1 MMSSPFNWLLGI
13 GRSPAP
19 SNVVNNTTYQT
30 PLNQTTVTNL
40 SQTPTLSA
48 TPTANNF
55 SLHRNLTQLVDEGQR
70 SSLQTKRE
78 LITNLDHLS
87 TLAFLN
93 SSTGINVQ
101 RIQDQ
106 FEQIDKTL
114 QSTTVIKPRD
124 FKDDTIER
132 HIDGKLPNNLND
144 YLKHEREKTLLSM
157 LRMIEDKTYDEITRH
172 SNYVLD
178 SNWQKQRQ
186 KILST
191 VSKHDQTYLDE
202 ANAMQI
208 KRFETP
214 RTLSRGLSNIE
225 AAYAKV
231 IALYNVGKIP
241 RQNLI
246 DEFTIVVES
255 SNQPQAAVDLWT
267 TVRCMS
273 QLPSDYLINRT
284 SLPSQQAIVLSAR
297 NYLEYSFRIQLSKLF
312 INLVPDEDIHKPG
325 AIYKL
330 IIRYI
335 RQKHPNIVHIIDDD
349 GNIDDLPIWSIL
361 FYCLRAGDL
370 QSALNAAKRCHL
382 TSVVEWLNNYLKN
395 NNQSIDPTIRLK
407 IQDVYDREH
416 LTNPFKSIVL
426 SILSAYDVN
435 NMHELI
441 ISSIDDLLWLRLS
454 QIVLPHQDLMT
465 LNKLQKLVYNEGN
478 ENRSSFNEK
487 PVQYAMCL
495 LLTGQFETA
504 IDLLNQI
511 EQFRCHAVHIGIYLH
526 ECRLLSTA
534 SKSDSPMLTATL
546 ITVDPLKSIN
556 YQRLL
561 TNYTEKCRY
570 DSELWQIVNYFYLL
584 KQIRQKDGENCFIE
598 SLAVLLVKL
607 NENDTDNLL
616 ERLFGTNRQGVFTEA
631 RILDHLDI
639 DTNVVTANVGLY
651 LEKHGH
657 LELAAVLYDR
667 AKKLRQ
673 ACSIYNRLLSETIR
687 TLISSNTLGAQNILT
702 SARSFASRLASVQND
717 CDRLANTLF
726 TLLDIYIYIEF
737 FKSQQFER
745 AYEIIQKLSLLPF
758 AHTQIDQ
765 CLELINYYSSEIM
778 DCYPDIILMTLTL
791 MAILASVEYKSALN
805 LSNQHLSLA
814 ATSSFDQRSSN
825 ILSTNKQGLL
835 DELKRQADVL
845 FRYIGLL
852 PIKLHNHV
860 HVQLMECF
868 SRIKN
873 AC

>member
-1 MMSSPFNWLLGI
+1 MSGPFNWLFGLGS
-13 GRSPAP
+13 SPSA
-19 SNVVNNTTYQT
+19 SNLSNTTYQT
-30 PLNQTTVTNL
+30 PLNQSTITTSSQIPVQTSTLTTTNNL
-40 SQTPTLSA
+40 
-48 TPTANNF
+48 
-55 SLHRNLTQLVDEGQR
+55 SLHRNLTQLIDEGQR

-78 LITNLDHLS
+78 LLNNIDQLS
-87 TLAFLN
+87 TLGFLN
-93 SSTGINVQ
+93 SATGINVQ

-106 FEQIDKTL
+106 FEKIDKTL
-114 QSTTVIKPRD
+114 QTTTATTIIKP
-124 FKDDTIER
+124 KDDTIEQQF
-132 HIDGKLPNNLND
+132 DGKSTNNLND

-157 LRMIEDKTYDEITRH
+157 LRMIEDKTYDGINH
-172 SNYVLD
+172 NSNYVLD
-178 SNWQKQRQ
+178 NNWQKQRQ
-186 KILST
+186 MILST
-191 VSKHDQTYLDE
+191 VSKHDQNYLDE

-231 IALYNVGKIP
+231 IALYNVGKIA

-246 DEFTIVVES
+246 DEFTTVVES
-255 SNQPQAAVDLWT
+255 SNQPQASIDLWNI
-267 TVRCMS
+267 VRHMS
-273 QLPSDYLINRT
+273 QLPTDYLTNRT

-297 NYLEYSFRIQLSKLF
+297 NYLEYSFRIQLSKMF
-312 INLVPDEDIHKPG
+312 INLVPDDDIHKPG
-325 AIYKL
+325 SIYKL

-361 FYCLRAGDL
+361 FYCLRTGDL

-382 TSVVEWLNNYLKN
+382 TSAVEWLNNYIKN
-395 NNQSIDPTIRLK
+395 NNQSVDPTIRLK

-426 SILSAYDVN
+426 SILSAYDIN
-435 NMHELI
+435 NMHELVI
-441 ISSIDDLLWLRLS
+441 NSIDDLLWLRLS
-454 QIVLPHQDLMT
+454 QIVLPNQDLMT
-465 LNKLQKLVYNEGN
+465 LNKLQKLVLNEGN
-478 ENRSSFNEK
+478 ENRSLFNEK
-487 PVQYAMCL
+487 PVQYAICL

-534 SKSDSPMLTATL
+534 SKSDSPMLTTTL
-546 ITVDPLKSIN
+546 MTEDPLKSIN

-561 TNYTEKCRY
+561 TSYTEKCRY
-570 DSELWQIVNYFYLL
+570 DSELWQIINYFYLL
-584 KQIRQKDGENCFIE
+584 KQIKQRDGENCFIE
-598 SLAVLLVKL
+598 SLALLLIKL
-607 NENDTDNLL
+607 DDNDVDNLL
-616 ERLFGTNRQGVFTEA
+616 ERLFGINRQGIFTEA

-651 LEKHGH
+651 LEKRGH

-667 AKKLRQ
+667 AKKPRQ
-673 ACSIYNRLLSETIR
+673 ACSIYNRLLSEAIC
-687 TLISSNTLGAQNILT
+687 TLVSSNTPGAPNVLA
-702 SARSFASRLASVQND
+702 SARIFASRLSSTQNEF
-717 CDRLANTLF
+717 DRLTNTLF
-726 TLLDIYIYIEF
+726 SLLDIYTYIEF

-758 AHTQIDQ
+758 AHPQIDQ
-765 CLELINYYSSEIM
+765 CLESINYYSSEII
-778 DCYPDIILMTLTL
+778 DCYPDVILITLTL
-791 MAILASVEYKSALN
+791 MAILASVEYKSTLN
-805 LSNQHLSLA
+805 TSNQHLLLA
-814 ATSSFDQRSSN
+814 ATSSFDQRTSN

-845 FRYIGLL
+845 FRYLGLL

>member
-1 MMSSPFNWLLGI
+1 MSGPFNWLFGLGS
-13 GRSPAP
+13 SPSA
-19 SNVVNNTTYQT
+19 SNLSNTTYQT
-30 PLNQTTVTNL
+30 PLNQSTITTSSQIPVQTSTLTTTNNL
-40 SQTPTLSA
+40 
-48 TPTANNF
+48 
-55 SLHRNLTQLVDEGQR
+55 SLHRNLTQLIDEGQR

-78 LITNLDHLS
+78 LLNNIDQLS
-87 TLAFLN
+87 TLGFLN
-93 SSTGINVQ
+93 SATGINVQ

-106 FEQIDKTL
+106 FEKIDKTL
-114 QSTTVIKPRD
+114 QTTTATTIIKP
-124 FKDDTIER
+124 KDDTIEQQF
-132 HIDGKLPNNLND
+132 DGKSTNNLND

-157 LRMIEDKTYDEITRH
+157 LRMIEDKTYDGINH
-172 SNYVLD
+172 NSNYVLD
-178 SNWQKQRQ
+178 NNWQKQRQ
-186 KILST
+186 MILST
-191 VSKHDQTYLDE
+191 VSKHDQNYLDE

-231 IALYNVGKIP
+231 IALYNVGKIA

-246 DEFTIVVES
+246 DEFTTVVGS
-255 SNQPQAAVDLWT
+255 SNQPQASIDLWNI
-267 TVRCMS
+267 VRHMS
-273 QLPSDYLINRT
+273 QLPTDYLTNRT

-297 NYLEYSFRIQLSKLF
+297 NYLEYSFRIQLSKMF
-312 INLVPDEDIHKPG
+312 INLVPDDDIHKPG
-325 AIYKL
+325 SIYKL

-361 FYCLRAGDL
+361 FYCLRTGDL

-382 TSVVEWLNNYLKN
+382 TSAVEWLNNYIKN
-395 NNQSIDPTIRLK
+395 NNQSVDPTIRLK

-435 NMHELI
+435 NMHELVI
-441 ISSIDDLLWLRLS
+441 NSIDDLLWLRLS
-454 QIVLPHQDLMT
+454 QIVLPNQDLMT
-465 LNKLQKLVYNEGN
+465 LNKLQKLVLNEGN
-478 ENRSSFNEK
+478 ENRSLFNEK

-534 SKSDSPMLTATL
+534 SKSDSPMLTTTL
-546 ITVDPLKSIN
+546 MTEDPLKSIN

-561 TNYTEKCRY
+561 TSYTEKCRY
-570 DSELWQIVNYFYLL
+570 DSELWQIINYFYLL
-584 KQIRQKDGENCFIE
+584 KQIKQRDGENCFIE
-598 SLAVLLVKL
+598 SLALLLIKL
-607 NENDTDNLL
+607 DDNDVDNLL
-616 ERLFGTNRQGVFTEA
+616 ERLFGINRQGIFTEA

-651 LEKHGH
+651 LEKRGH

-667 AKKLRQ
+667 AKKPRQ
-673 ACSIYNRLLSETIR
+673 ACSIYNRLLSEAIC
-687 TLISSNTLGAQNILT
+687 TLVSSNTPGAPNVLA
-702 SARSFASRLASVQND
+702 SARIFASRLSSTQNEF
-717 CDRLANTLF
+717 DRLTNTLF
-726 TLLDIYIYIEF
+726 SLLDIYTYIEF

-758 AHTQIDQ
+758 AHPQIDQ
-765 CLELINYYSSEIM
+765 CLESINYYSSEII
-778 DCYPDIILMTLTL
+778 DCYPGVILITLTL
-791 MAILASVEYKSALN
+791 MAILASVEYKSTLN
-805 LSNQHLSLA
+805 TSNQHLLLA
-814 ATSSFDQRSSN
+814 ATSSFDQRTSN

-845 FRYIGLL
+845 FRYLGLL

>member
-1 MMSSPFNWLLGI
+1 MSGPFNWLLGL
-13 GRSPAP
+13 GSSSSTTNL
-19 SNVVNNTTYQT
+19 SNTIYQT
-30 PLNQTTVTNL
+30 PLNQSTIINSTQIPTQ
-40 SQTPTLSA
+40 SSSTPT
-48 TPTANNF
+48 TNNL
-55 SLHRNLTQLVDEGQR
+55 SLHRNLTQLIDEGQR
-70 SSLQTKRE
+70 SSLKTKRE
-78 LITNLDHLS
+78 LLNNIDQLS

-101 RIQDQ
+101 HIQDQ
-106 FEQIDKTL
+106 FEKIDKTL
-114 QSTTVIKPRD
+114 QTTTIIKPKD
-124 FKDDTIER
+124 LKDDTIEQQL
-132 HIDGKLPNNLND
+132 DGKLTNNLND

-178 SNWQKQRQ
+178 NNWQKQRQ
-186 KILST
+186 MILST
-191 VSKHDQTYLDE
+191 VSKHDQSYLDE

-231 IALYNVGKIP
+231 IALYNVGKIG

-246 DEFTIVVES
+246 DEFITVVES
-255 SNQPQAAVDLWT
+255 SNQPQATMDLWNI
-267 TVRCMS
+267 VRYMS

-297 NYLEYSFRIQLSKLF
+297 NYLEYSFRIQLSKMF
-312 INLVPDEDIHKPG
+312 INLVPDDDIHKPG
-325 AIYKL
+325 SIYKL

-349 GNIDDLPIWSIL
+349 GNIDDLPIWSII

-382 TSVVEWLNNYLKN
+382 TSATEWLNNYIKN

-441 ISSIDDLLWLRLS
+441 INSIDDLLWLRLS
-454 QIVLPHQDLMT
+454 QIVFPNQDLMT

-478 ENRSSFNEK
+478 ENRSLFNEK
-487 PVQYAMCL
+487 PVQYAICL

-526 ECRLLSTA
+526 ECRLLSIA
-534 SKSDSPMLTATL
+534 LKSDSPMLITTL
-546 ITVDPLKSIN
+546 TTEDPLKSIN

-561 TNYTEKCRY
+561 TTYTEKCRY
-570 DSELWQIVNYFYLL
+570 DSELWQIINYFYLL
-584 KQIRQKDGENCFIE
+584 KQIKQKDGENCFIE
-598 SLAVLLVKL
+598 SLAILLIKL
-607 NENDTDNLL
+607 NDNDIDNLL
-616 ERLFGTNRQGVFTEA
+616 ERLFGINRQGIFTEA

-639 DTNVVTANVGLY
+639 DTNVVTANVALY

-667 AKKLRQ
+667 AKKSRQ
-673 ACSIYNRLLSETIR
+673 ACSIYNRLLSEAIR
-687 TLISSNTLGAQNILT
+687 TLISSNTSAASNVLT
-702 SARSFASRLASVQND
+702 SARTFASRLSLIQNEI
-717 CDRLANTLF
+717 DRLTNTLYI
-726 TLLDIYIYIEF
+726 LLDIYTYIEF

-765 CLELINYYSSEIM
+765 CLESINYYSSEII
-778 DCYPDIILMTLTL
+778 DSYPDIILMTLTL
-791 MAILASVEYKSALN
+791 MAILASVEYKSTLN
-805 LSNQHLSLA
+805 ISNQHLLLSS
-814 ATSSFDQRSSN
+814 TSSFDQRTSN

-845 FRYIGLL
+845 FRYLGLL

>member
-1 MMSSPFNWLLGI
+1 M
-13 GRSPAP
+13 
-19 SNVVNNTTYQT
+19 
-30 PLNQTTVTNL
+30 TV
-40 SQTPTLSA
+40 
-48 TPTANNF
+48 
-55 SLHRNLTQLVDEGQR
+55 
-70 SSLQTKRE
+70 
-78 LITNLDHLS
+78 
-87 TLAFLN
+87 
-93 SSTGINVQ
+93 
-101 RIQDQ
+101 
-106 FEQIDKTL
+106 
-114 QSTTVIKPRD
+114 
-124 FKDDTIER
+124 
-132 HIDGKLPNNLND
+132 
-144 YLKHEREKTLLSM
+144 Y
-157 LRMIEDKTYDEITRH
+157 
-172 SNYVLD
+172 
-178 SNWQKQRQ
+178 
-186 KILST
+186 
-191 VSKHDQTYLDE
+191 
-202 ANAMQI
+202 
-208 KRFETP
+208 
-214 RTLSRGLSNIE
+214 SR
-225 AAYAKV
+225 
-231 IALYNVGKIP
+231 
-241 RQNLI
+241 R
-246 DEFTIVVES
+246 
-255 SNQPQAAVDLWT
+255 
-267 TVRCMS
+267 
-273 QLPSDYLINRT
+273 
-284 SLPSQQAIVLSAR
+284 
-297 NYLEYSFRIQLSKLF
+297 FRIQLSKLF

-454 QIVLPHQDLMT
+454 QIVLPNQDLMT

-616 ERLFGTNRQGVFTEA
+616 ERLFGTNRQGAFTEA

-702 SARSFASRLASVQND
+702 GARSFASRLASTQND

-873 AC
+873 ASETVRLEDQPLAEDQQALLAEFERRRRARQIHVSTDDVEVKANLRQLGEPICLFGEGPAERRERLRNLISRLSDDEIAQKLRKKEEHEKRSEDKKEEVTWYHEGPEELQIARYWIAQYSLP

>member
-1 MMSSPFNWLLGI
+1 MSGPFNWLFGLGS
-13 GRSPAP
+13 SPSA
-19 SNVVNNTTYQT
+19 SNLSNTTYQT
-30 PLNQTTVTNL
+30 PLNQSTITTSSQIPVQTSTLTTTNNL
-40 SQTPTLSA
+40 
-48 TPTANNF
+48 
-55 SLHRNLTQLVDEGQR
+55 SLHRNLTQLIDEGQR

-78 LITNLDHLS
+78 LLNNIDQLS
-87 TLAFLN
+87 TLGFLN
-93 SSTGINVQ
+93 SATGINVQ

-106 FEQIDKTL
+106 FEKIDKTL
-114 QSTTVIKPRD
+114 QTTTATTIIKP
-124 FKDDTIER
+124 KDDTIEQQF
-132 HIDGKLPNNLND
+132 DGKSTNNLND

-157 LRMIEDKTYDEITRH
+157 LRMIEDKTYDGINH
-172 SNYVLD
+172 NSNYVLD
-178 SNWQKQRQ
+178 NNWQKQRQ
-186 KILST
+186 MILST
-191 VSKHDQTYLDE
+191 VSKHDQNYLDE

-231 IALYNVGKIP
+231 IALYNVGKIA

-246 DEFTIVVES
+246 DEFTTVVGS
-255 SNQPQAAVDLWT
+255 SNQPQASIDLWNI
-267 TVRCMS
+267 VRHMS
-273 QLPSDYLINRT
+273 QLPTDYLTNRT

-297 NYLEYSFRIQLSKLF
+297 NYLEYSFRIQLSKMF
-312 INLVPDEDIHKPG
+312 INLVPDDDIHKPG
-325 AIYKL
+325 SIYKL

-361 FYCLRAGDL
+361 FYCLRTGDL

-382 TSVVEWLNNYLKN
+382 TSAVEWLNNYIKN
-395 NNQSIDPTIRLK
+395 NNQSVDPTIRLK

-435 NMHELI
+435 NMHELVI
-441 ISSIDDLLWLRLS
+441 NSIDDLLWLRLS
-454 QIVLPHQDLMT
+454 QIVLPNQDLMT
-465 LNKLQKLVYNEGN
+465 LNKLQKLVLNEGN
-478 ENRSSFNEK
+478 ENRSLFNEK

-534 SKSDSPMLTATL
+534 SKSDSPMLTTTL
-546 ITVDPLKSIN
+546 MTEDPLKSIN

-561 TNYTEKCRY
+561 TSYTEKCRY
-570 DSELWQIVNYFYLL
+570 DSELWQIINYFYLL
-584 KQIRQKDGENCFIE
+584 KQIKQRDGENCFIE
-598 SLAVLLVKL
+598 SLALLLIKL
-607 NENDTDNLL
+607 DDNDVDNLL
-616 ERLFGTNRQGVFTEA
+616 ERLFGINRQGIFTEA

-651 LEKHGH
+651 LEKRGH

-667 AKKLRQ
+667 AKKPRQ
-673 ACSIYNRLLSETIR
+673 ACSIYNRLLSEAIC
-687 TLISSNTLGAQNILT
+687 TLVSSNTPGAPNVLA
-702 SARSFASRLASVQND
+702 SARIFASRLSSTQNEF
-717 CDRLANTLF
+717 DRLTNTLF
-726 TLLDIYIYIEF
+726 SLLDIYTYIEF

-758 AHTQIDQ
+758 AHPQIDQ
-765 CLELINYYSSEIM
+765 CLESINYYSSEII
-778 DCYPDIILMTLTL
+778 DCYPDVILITLTL
-791 MAILASVEYKSALN
+791 MAILASVEYKSTLN
-805 LSNQHLSLA
+805 TSNQHLLLA
-814 ATSSFDQRSSN
+814 ATSSFDQRTSN

-845 FRYIGLL
+845 FRYLGLL

>member
-1 MMSSPFNWLLGI
+1 MSGPFNWLLGL
-13 GRSPAP
+13 GS
-19 SNVVNNTTYQT
+19 SSSTTNLSNTTYQT
-30 PLNQTTVTNL
+30 PLNQSTIINSTQIPTQ
-40 SQTPTLSA
+40 SSSTPT
-48 TPTANNF
+48 TNNL
-55 SLHRNLTQLVDEGQR
+55 SLHRNLTQLIDEGQR
-70 SSLQTKRE
+70 SSLKTKRE
-78 LITNLDHLS
+78 LLNNIDQLS

-101 RIQDQ
+101 HIQDQ
-106 FEQIDKTL
+106 FEKIDKTL
-114 QSTTVIKPRD
+114 QTTTIIKPKD
-124 FKDDTIER
+124 LKDDTIEQQL
-132 HIDGKLPNNLND
+132 DGKLTNNLND

-178 SNWQKQRQ
+178 NNWQKQRQ
-186 KILST
+186 MILST
-191 VSKHDQTYLDE
+191 VSKHDQSYLDE

-231 IALYNVGKIP
+231 IALYNVGKIG

-246 DEFTIVVES
+246 DEFITVVES
-255 SNQPQAAVDLWT
+255 SNQPQATMDLWNI
-267 TVRCMS
+267 VRYMS

-297 NYLEYSFRIQLSKLF
+297 NYLEYSFRIQLSKMF
-312 INLVPDEDIHKPG
+312 INLVPDDDIHKPG
-325 AIYKL
+325 SIYKL

-349 GNIDDLPIWSIL
+349 GNIDDLPIWSII

-382 TSVVEWLNNYLKN
+382 TSATEWLNNYIKN

-441 ISSIDDLLWLRLS
+441 INSIDDLLWLRLS
-454 QIVLPHQDLMT
+454 QIVFPNQDLMT

-478 ENRSSFNEK
+478 ENRSLFNEK
-487 PVQYAMCL
+487 PVQYAICL

-526 ECRLLSTA
+526 ECRLLSIA
-534 SKSDSPMLTATL
+534 LKSDSPMLITTL
-546 ITVDPLKSIN
+546 TTEDPLKSIN

-561 TNYTEKCRY
+561 TTYTEKCRY
-570 DSELWQIVNYFYLL
+570 DSELWQIINYFYLL
-584 KQIRQKDGENCFIE
+584 KQIKQKDGENCFIE
-598 SLAVLLVKL
+598 SLAILLIKL
-607 NENDTDNLL
+607 NDNDIDNLL
-616 ERLFGTNRQGVFTEA
+616 ERLFGINRQGIFTEA

-639 DTNVVTANVGLY
+639 DTNVVTANVALY

-667 AKKLRQ
+667 AKKSRQ
-673 ACSIYNRLLSETIR
+673 ACSIYNRLLSEAIR
-687 TLISSNTLGAQNILT
+687 TLISSNTSAASNVLT
-702 SARSFASRLASVQND
+702 SARTFASRLSLIQNEI
-717 CDRLANTLF
+717 DRLTNTLYI
-726 TLLDIYIYIEF
+726 LLDIYTYIEF

-765 CLELINYYSSEIM
+765 CLESINYYSSEII
-778 DCYPDIILMTLTL
+778 DSYPDIILMTLTL
-791 MAILASVEYKSALN
+791 MAILASVEYKSTLN
-805 LSNQHLSLA
+805 ISNQHLLLSS
-814 ATSSFDQRSSN
+814 TSSFDQRTSN

-845 FRYIGLL
+845 FRYLGLL